1 MPKSKLYKSLSP
13 DDASSLDDAVAED
26 PALPP
31 GSAAAPARM
40 KSGSYTRTDYSPGHS
55 EERNASV
62 AAGRLPEEVYANTL
76 PWWRAALR
84 RKCVAVVEWESE
96 VIGEWQVRPFLSLSL
111 FPRLAGRGGEG
122 AGSSHFSFRRLACGR
137 PGWTHILC
145 RPRCWAPT
153 RSSSCSCPHFSSLG
167 TTIWEEGK
175 STGFRFTVAHWLGHS
190 NIFCRLGFAM
200 RSLLD
205 CIYRRF

>member
-1 MPKSKLYKSLSP
+1 MPKSKLYKTLSP
-13 DDASSLDDAVAED
+13 DNASSLDDAVAED

-31 GSAAAPARM
+31 GSTATRARM
-40 KSGSYTRTDYSPGHS
+40 KSGSYPRTDYSPGHS

-111 FPRLAGRGGEG
+111 FPRLAGRDGEG
-122 AGSSHFSFRRLACGR
+122 AGSSHV
-137 PGWTHILC
+137 
-145 RPRCWAPT
+145 
-153 RSSSCSCPHFSSLG
+153 FSSQARVWSPWLRVFCADLDAG
-167 TTIWEEGK
+167 HAHVLPRVPARIFLLWVRRSGK
-175 STGFRFTVAHWLGHS
+175 RVRAPVSVSLSRIGWVTVTFFVG
-190 NIFCRLGFAM
+190 
-200 RSLLD
+200 
-205 CIYRRF
+205 